1 MTAVQDLERNYRA
14 AFLRYLPSQDEA
26 ALHVGYQIG
35 RAAVG
40 DGLSILELAQVHHQI
55 LLEVLTDTPTDD
67 LARVAAAASDFFL
80 QVLATYDL
88 TQRAYLAKD
97 RRTRLLTTRV
107 GRVQGTLPQDRSDSR
122 DPVEAALALCAA
134 SRPVM

>member
-1 MTAVQDLERNYRA
+1 MTGVHDLERNYRA

-35 RAAVG
+35 RAAVS
-40 DGLSILELAQVHHQI
+40 DGVSILELAQVHHEI

-88 TQRAYLAKD
+88 TQRAYLAKTATGVLED
-97 RRTRLLTTRV
+97 EP
-107 GRVQGTLPQDRSDSR
+107 GRSGQR
-122 DPVEAALALCAA
+122 
-134 SRPVM
+134 

>member
-1 MTAVQDLERNYRA
+1 MTAVHDLERNYRA
-14 AFLRYLPSQDEA
+14 AFLRYLPNQDEA

-35 RAAVG
+35 RAAVS
-40 DGLSILELAQVHHQI
+40 DAVSILELAQVHHEI

-88 TQRAYLAKD
+88 TQRAYLANTATEAVEHD
-97 RRTRLLTTRV
+97 P
-107 GRVQGTLPQDRSDSR
+107 GRSGGG
-122 DPVEAALALCAA
+122 
-134 SRPVM
+134 

>member
-1 MTAVQDLERNYRA
+1 MTALHDLERNYRA
-14 AFLRYLPSQDEA
+14 AFLRYLPNQDEA

-35 RAAVG
+35 RTAVG

-55 LLEVLTDTPTDD
+55 LLEVLTDTPTND

-88 TQRAYLAKD
+88 TQRAYLAKASMEAPEDHPD
-97 RRTRLLTTRV
+97 RP
-107 GRVQGTLPQDRSDSR
+107 GQ
-122 DPVEAALALCAA
+122 E
-134 SRPVM
+134 

>member
-1 MTAVQDLERNYRA
+1 MTAVYDLERNYRA
-14 AFLRYLPSQDEA
+14 AFFRYLPNQDEA

-55 LLEVLTDTPTDD
+55 FLEVLTDTPTDD

-88 TQRAYLAKD
+88 TQRAYLAKASTEAPLVD
-97 RRTRLLTTRV
+97 L
-107 GRVQGTLPQDRSDSR
+107 GRSNQ
-122 DPVEAALALCAA
+122 E
-134 SRPVM
+134 

>member
-1 MTAVQDLERNYRA
+1 MTALHDLERNYRA

-40 DGLSILELAQVHHQI
+40 EGLSILELAQVHHQVF
-55 LLEVLTDTPTDD
+55 LEVLTDTPSNDI
-67 LARVAAAASDFFL
+67 ARVAAAASDFFL

-88 TQRAYLAKD
+88 TQRAYLAQASAEAPED
-97 RRTRLLTTRV
+97 DL
-107 GRVQGTLPQDRSDSR
+107 GRSDQK
-122 DPVEAALALCAA
+122 
-134 SRPVM
+134 

>member
-1 MTAVQDLERNYRA
+1 MTAVHDLERNYRA

-35 RAAVG
+35 RAAVS
-40 DGLSILELAQVHHQI
+40 DGVSILELAQVHHEI

-88 TQRAYLAKD
+88 TQRAYLANTAAEAVEHD
-97 RRTRLLTTRV
+97 P
-107 GRVQGTLPQDRSDSR
+107 GRSGGG
-122 DPVEAALALCAA
+122 
-134 SRPVM
+134 